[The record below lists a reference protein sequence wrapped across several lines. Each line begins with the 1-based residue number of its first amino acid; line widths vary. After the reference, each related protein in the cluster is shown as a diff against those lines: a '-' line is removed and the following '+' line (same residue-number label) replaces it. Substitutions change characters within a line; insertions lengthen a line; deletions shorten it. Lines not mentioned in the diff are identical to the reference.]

1 MFQLPFTR
9 KAILLFILVLAVLVP
24 VYLSTLQTI
33 PNGSENYYMID
44 VGETQIVLN
53 TWGTLHA
60 TGYPLFVMAG
70 NIVVALLKL
79 VGVSAAAAPAVNA
92 LLWGLLAL
100 TLIYALAVH
109 LTGRPLLAAAMTILF
124 GLARTVW
131 IHNNIAEIYSFGLVF
146 LALLLLIALWKT
158 PPSTASTVITE
169 FKGRQI
175 SYKRIYWLA
184 LIGGFAVFHHRALI
198 MVAPALLYA
207 VWPEL
212 TANWRKLPRVVIVSL
227 LLGALGFVP
236 YAYLYLRAQTSAVW
250 VYGEPGTWNGFWDQ
264 FLGREASRFIGP
276 PSSMDGLLANFNT
289 INSVLVTDITVP
301 GIILGLLGL
310 IIALRIRARRRAAIT
325 MLLSGGVAYI
335 FHIALYTDILSA
347 LILPILLSLAFG
359 WLFLA
364 EAVISYQLPIASK
377 RTSADQTD
385 SSPRTLTQYIESLRI
400 ALLIL
405 PVTFGIVLFVGNQA
419 FIKGLTSNTTGLETI
434 EMAKETPFGTTLMID
449 WGPRHFAVGF
459 ARDVLHE
466 LPNLTL
472 VSHKANFQTILANGR
487 LITPDFTFY
496 NRPVSWW
503 QEQLG
508 TPVYIDA
515 AAPHLVEI
523 KTFREMAAAPLPDGI
538 TPVEQALDCTADHIN
553 LKVSWGAAQKPDHD
567 LSVFVKLL
575 DAGGNMI
582 AQADEAAPVYGWRP
596 LTTWEAGEIVRDVY
610 PLPRSAEGATIS
622 FGLYRQLDTG
632 EFANEYVYEAPVDCD
647 K

>member
-9 KAILLFILVLAVLVP
+9 KNTLPFIIVLAVLVP
-24 VYLSTLQTI
+24 IYLSTLQTI

-53 TWGTLHA
+53 SWGTLHS

-70 NIVVALLKL
+70 NIVVGVLKL
-79 VGVSAAAAPAVNA
+79 VGVSAPAAPGANA
-92 LLWGLLAL
+92 LIWGLLAL

-109 LTGRPLLAAAMTILF
+109 LTGRPVLAAGMTILF

-146 LALLLLIALWKT
+146 LALLLLIALWK
-158 PPSTASTVITE
+158 PSPSASTAIAVGGKT
-169 FKGRQI
+169 

-184 LIGGFAVFHHRALI
+184 FIGGLAVFHHRGLI
-198 MVAPALLYA
+198 MVAPALVYA
-207 VWPEL
+207 VWPQL
-212 TANWRKLPRVVIVSL
+212 TASWRKLPRVLIVSL
-227 LLGALGFVP
+227 LLGVLGFVP
-236 YAYLYLRAQTSAVW
+236 YAYLVLRAHSGAAW
-250 VYGEPGTWNGFWDQ
+250 VYGDPGNWNGFWDQ

-289 INSVLVTDITVP
+289 INTVLVTDITVP

-310 IIALRIRARRRAAIT
+310 ILALRNRARRRAAIT
-325 MLLSGGVAYI
+325 LILSGGVAYL

-364 EAVISYQLPIASK
+364 DAVASYQLPVSGK
-377 RTSADQTD
+377 NQMDD
-385 SSPRTLTQYIESLRI
+385 SLGSLSQYVGSLRV
-400 ALLIL
+400 ALLIV
-405 PVTFGIVLFVGNQA
+405 PVIFGIILLAVNQP
-419 FIKGLTSNTTGLETI
+419 FIKGLTSDTTGLQTI
-434 EMAKETPFGTTLMID
+434 AMAQETPFGTTLMID

-466 LPNLTL
+466 LPNVTL

-503 QEQLG
+503 EEQLDA
-508 TPVYIDA
+508 PVYIDA

-523 KTFREMAAAPLPDGI
+523 KTVRDMASAPLPDGI
-538 TPVEQALDCTADHIN
+538 TPVEQAVECTADHIN

-567 LSVFVKLL
+567 LSVFVHLL
-575 DAGGNMI
+575 DAGDKVI
-582 AQADEAAPVYGWRP
+582 AQADESAPVYGWRP

-610 PLPRSAEGATIS
+610 PLPRLPEGATIS

-632 EFANEYVYEAPVDCD
+632 EFENVYVYDIPATCG
-647 K
+647 